1 MSLSLTRRRFLSGAA
16 AVAGGGLLGACAS
29 RAAATRAVVGDRRLR
44 ILTWTDYIDG
54 VPGQDPGDPGTSR
67 TLANFQTDTHAT
79 VDYVTDWD
87 NTRSWNEVL
96 VPTLGA
102 GRSSGWDIVVPTYW
116 VASRM
121 VDRGWAEQIPLEAVP
136 NHVNLDP
143 AFLTMGWDRGAR
155 YHMPWQA
162 GTTGIAYHSA
172 AVGGSEPVSLDLLFD
187 ERFKGKVGMVDQ
199 MRETLALIMLR
210 QGADPSRPTVAAA
223 EAALRTLED
232 AVSSRQVKLFGPE
245 YKTELEHGNLQVCLA
260 WSGDM
265 YQLSKSRPDIKFD
278 IPREGGIRWFDTMV
292 IPKGAENLAAAAK
305 WMNFVYNPDNAAR
318 ITAGVQFISPVV
330 GVKEALG
337 RMGPDGVALAS
348 DPKLFPD
355 DETRRRLYTWGTMD
369 PADEDRLQARFDRL
383 VAR

>member
-1 MSLSLTRRRFLSGAA
+1 M
-16 AVAGGGLLGACAS
+16 
-29 RAAATRAVVGDRRLR
+29 
-44 ILTWTDYIDG
+44 LTWTDYIDG
-54 VPGQDPGDPGTSR
+54 EPGQNPGDPGTSQ
-67 TLANFQTDTHAT
+67 TLAHFQSEAHAT
-79 VDYVTDWD
+79 VEYVTDWD

-121 VDRGWAEQIPLEAVP
+121 IERGWAEQIPLEAVP

-162 GTTGIAYHSA
+162 GITGIACDVA
-172 AVGGSEPVSLDLLFD
+172 AVGSGEISLDLLFD
-187 ERFKGKVGMVDQ
+187 KRFKGKAGMVDQ
-199 MRETLALIMLR
+199 MRETLALIMLK
-210 QGADPSRPTVAAA
+210 QGADPSRPTVGAA
-223 EAALRTLED
+223 EDALKTLED
-232 AVSSRQVKLFGPE
+232 AVSSGQVKLFGPE
-245 YKTELEHGNLQVCLA
+245 YKTELDEGKLDVCLA

-265 YQLSKSRPDIKFD
+265 YQLGKTRQDIKFE
-278 IPREGGIRWFDTMV
+278 IPKEGGIRWFDTMV

-305 WMNFVYNPDNAAR
+305 WMNFVYDPSNAAR
-318 ITAGVQFISPVV
+318 VTAGVQFNSPVV
-330 GVKEALG
+330 GVREALG
-337 RMGPDGVALAS
+337 RMGPEEVALAK

-355 DETRRRLYTWGTMD
+355 PETQRRLYTWGTMD
-369 PADEDRLQARFDRL
+369 SADEDRLQARFDRL